1 MGGVAAI
8 HGWAGSLISL
18 FVKSFN
24 LVYLFV
30 GYFCA
35 IFLLYPMCQ
44 TISGGC
50 ESWGFRMDRIQGFLK
65 RKLHLKTKQTTSNMT
80 TCTTLQKQQLVSTRN
95 NNVTETT

>member
-1 MGGVAAI
+1 MPTAAFCWRGGVAAT
-8 HGWAGSLISL
+8 HGWAGSLIFL

-50 ESWGFRMDRIQGFLK
+50 KSGGFRMDQIQGFLFILNPMVYK
-65 RKLHLKTKQTTSNMT
+65 MLA
-80 TCTTLQKQQLVSTRN
+80 VFI
-95 NNVTETT
+95 

>member
-1 MGGVAAI
+1 MPTVAFCWRGGVAAT
-8 HGWAGSLISL
+8 HGWVGSLIFL

-50 ESWGFRMDRIQGFLK
+50 KSGGFRMDRIQGFLF
-65 RKLHLKTKQTTSNMT
+65 QIN
-80 TCTTLQKQQLVSTRN
+80 TL
-95 NNVTETT
+95 